1 MRRLFSLVALSCALL
16 STFAFADTPT
26 RIRVSTPEDIQVIT
40 QVTQDFQ
47 AAIRTKNLKQLAGL
61 MLHSKLMFES
71 PASPEM
77 IRSVREKFDPSFD
90 GTGSSSYTNFAQ
102 FVAKDKGNLDERF
115 SNVQIT
121 QDGHIAWVVFDYE
134 FMKDNQVENYG
145 VETWQMMKNAD
156 SQWKILSVVWSS
168 HPVAPVNKP
177 AASDS
182 TTEKKIDSPALAGT
196 SPAIDIM

>member
-1 MRRLFSLVALSCALL
+1 MRRLFFLSVLFCSLLTSFVL
-16 STFAFADTPT
+16 ADTPT
-26 RIRVSTPEDIQVIT
+26 RVRTSTPEDIQAIT

-47 AAIRTKNLKQLAGL
+47 TAIRTKNLKQLAGL
-61 MLHSKLMFES
+61 MLHSKVMFES

-77 IRSVREKFDPSFD
+77 VRSVREKFDPSFD
-90 GTGSSSYTNFAQ
+90 GTGSSSYTSFAQ

-115 SNVQIT
+115 SNIQIT

-134 FMKDNQVENYG
+134 FVKDNQVENYG

-168 HPVAPVNKP
+168 HPATPVNKP
-177 AASDS
+177 AVSINPV
-182 TTEKKIDSPALAGT
+182 EKK
-196 SPAIDIM
+196 